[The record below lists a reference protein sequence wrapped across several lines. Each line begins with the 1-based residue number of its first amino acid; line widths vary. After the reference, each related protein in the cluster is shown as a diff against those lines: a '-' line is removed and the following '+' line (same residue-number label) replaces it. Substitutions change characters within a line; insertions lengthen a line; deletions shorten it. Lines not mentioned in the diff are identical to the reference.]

1 MVLRIDQDTEAGKV
15 CSLLS
20 LGYGMDIRGKVVGFT
35 AGIIIISL
43 LQSIQNV
50 AVVHPVLY
58 LVGIR
63 DPVPWSKAVRA

>member
-35 AGIIIISL
+35 AGIIIMSL
-43 LQSIQNV
+43 LQSIQKV
-50 AVVHPVLY
+50 AAVHPDPY
-58 LVGIR
+58 LVGIM
-63 DPVPWSKAVRA
+63 DPVPWSKAIGA